1 MEKEQRA
8 AMCVRRLFN
17 THTKGAESKSDSDS
31 DVRGGGSTAFFG
43 ERGREKKGEGRREKG
58 AERET

>member
-1 MEKEQRA
+1 
-8 AMCVRRLFN
+8 MCVRRLFN